1 MQGDERESIHERLWK
16 SQKEEPMQMTTEE
29 VRARARAYE
38 RENVLAHWL
47 LLALGTLGAAA
58 FGYNMVQFRGPW
70 IRVANVSALGAL
82 SYFVWRL
89 TRNGPRRIG
98 PAEPCVRFLEREF
111 QGKRQTLLEIRRLVL
126 LLFPCL
132 VASWWAG
139 GPVASAKSLWGFVP
153 PRLLWFH
160 GIEPL
165 IVGAL
170 VLALVWFACGKQARK
185 VEREIEKLGGE

>member
-29 VRARARAYE
+29 VRARARTYE
-38 RENVLAHWL
+38 TENVRVHRLW
-47 LLALGTLGAAA
+47 LALGALGVAT
-58 FGYNMVQFRGPW
+58 FVYNMVQFTEPW
-70 IRVANVSALGAL
+70 IRVANTSALGVL
-82 SYFVWRL
+82 SYLVWRL

-98 PAEPCVRFLEREF
+98 SAEPCVHFLQRELR
-111 QGKRQTLLEIRRLVL
+111 GRRQTLLEIRRTSL
-126 LLFPCL
+126 LFFPCL
-132 VASWWAG
+132 VAAWWGG
-139 GPVASAKSLWGFVP
+139 GPVARTKSLWGIVP

-170 VLALVWFACGKQARK
+170 VLAFAWFACGKQARK
-185 VEREIEKLGGE
+185 VEREIEKLARE